1 MFLYTAIVAL
11 VIAADQFSKWL
22 VVHYLKA
29 QGSIPLIQ
37 DVLHLTYTEN
47 TGAAFSILQGR
58 QFFLVG
64 LTTVAML
71 GMAVYLYKLNQT
83 AGNHFQKIAFAL
95 IIGGGVGNL
104 IDRLRLGF
112 VVDFI
117 DFRLINFAVFNIAD
131 SFIVI
136 GCIIMIV
143 DLLFNQQN
151 A

>member
-1 MFLYTAIVAL
+1 MLLYTAIIAL
-11 VIAADQFSKWL
+11 IIAADQVSKWL
-22 VVHYLKA
+22 VVHYLKP

-64 LTTVAML
+64 LTTIAML
-71 GMAVYLYKLNQT
+71 AMVAYLYKLNQV
-83 AGNHFQKIAFAL
+83 AGNHFQKIAITL

-117 DFRLINFAVFNIAD
+117 DFRLINFAIFNIAD
-131 SFIVI
+131 SCIVV
-136 GCIIMIV
+136 GCIILIV